1 MRTERRGHG
10 GETDACSRCDVSLEP
25 SMNFC
30 PACGTPN
37 RAQNPSAETE
47 RDTTASHASPSA
59 DARRQQLEDKIAMA
73 TSDGWK
79 LEYDF
84 GDRAVMSRRSAGT
97 FDAHVLVGLGTLW
110 WTMGLGNVLYGIY
123 AYSEKPERMV
133 LYPDAA
139 SDPTLENETEWSAL
153 SHILARMTTGAC
165 WLLGILVLVL
175 SAMTLGTAPWFV
187 TGLLLAIAALFGL
200 VGASVLPSVNSRLS
214 RRHSVLTNG
223 RTRSVDEQRVNS
235 YTEPCMTCGEPIGH
249 GLERR
254 YRSEFCLFGVP
265 ITGSSG
271 TNYYCQRCASADQP
285 ITDTE
290 PESHPSTT
298 AGSTRDGNH
307 RSCHDDVETDAAL
320 E

>member
-1 MRTERRGHG
+1 MPTERWNQ
-10 GETDACSRCDVSLEP
+10 GERDDCSRCGSGLEP

-30 PACGTPN
+30 PTCGASSRTQRP
-37 RAQNPSAETE
+37 PTETNATASE
-47 RDTTASHASPSA
+47 NGASHASPAA
-59 DARRQQLEDKIAMA
+59 DARRQRLEDKIAMA
-73 TSDGWK
+73 TSDGWE

-84 GDRAVMSRRSAGT
+84 GDRAVVSRRSVGSL
-97 FDAHVLVGLGTLW
+97 DDHVLVGLLTLW

-133 LYPDAA
+133 LHPEAT
-139 SDPTLENETEWSAL
+139 SDPTLENETRPSSS
-153 SHILARMTTGAC
+153 SHILARMTTGVC
-165 WLLGILVLVL
+165 WLLGTLVFAL
-175 SAMTLGTAPWFV
+175 SIVFLGTAPWFV

-200 VGASVLPSVNSRLS
+200 VGASVLPSVSNRLS

-223 RTRSVDEQRVNS
+223 RTRSVDERRVDS
-235 YTEPCMTCGEPIGH
+235 YNHPCADCGEPIGH

-271 TNYYCQRCASADQP
+271 RNYYCQRCASADRP
-285 ITDTE
+285 IADPRLGQDSRDATVTSSTAENSETE
-290 PESHPSTT
+290 
-298 AGSTRDGNH
+298 
-307 RSCHDDVETDAAL
+307 AAL